1 MTKPFEYALKL
12 VGVSND
18 IRLEG
23 GYIMRLFI
31 PIVISTFISLVVS
44 TTCFSAQSTID
55 VPASTELKRSART
68 EILGEAGDPLENVEE
83 YIIGTGDVL
92 SVSVYGEG
100 DMAPSSAGAAPRS
113 DATTDAPRGGGTG
126 VIVMMDG
133 RISLQHIGDV
143 QVTGMTLTQLADYLK
158 KLYSTIYDD
167 PIITTTLVQSNSLR
181 YTVMGNVT
189 QPGIFYL
196 DYPITIVQTIAR
208 SGGFTEWANKEITV
222 VRQKLKEID
231 KGLFQKNKLEFDY
244 DDFVSGKNLLSNIL
258 IRSGDTII
266 VH

>member
-1 MTKPFEYALKL
+1 MKRFYTFFAIP
-12 VGVSND
+12 
-18 IRLEG
+18 
-23 GYIMRLFI
+23 LFLLLLF
-31 PIVISTFISLVVS
+31 PPLSFT
-44 TTCFSAQSTID
+44 AQSTID
-55 VPASTELKRSART
+55 VPASTELKQSARA
-68 EILGEAGDPLENVEE
+68 EILGDAGESLENKEE
-83 YIIGTGDVL
+83 YTIGTGDVL

-100 DMAPSSAGAAPRS
+100 DMAPSSAGALPRP
-113 DATTDAPRGGGTG
+113 DAASDAPRGAGTG
-126 VIVMMDG
+126 VVVMMDG
-133 RISLQHIGDV
+133 RVSLQHIGDV

-158 KLYSTIYDD
+158 KLYATIYDD

-181 YTVMGNVT
+181 YTVMGNVAA
-189 QPGIFYL
+189 PGIFYL

-222 VRQKLKEID
+222 VRQELKETD

-244 DDFVSGKNLLSNIL
+244 DDFVSGKDLNNNIF

>member
-1 MTKPFEYALKL
+1 MKRFYTFFAIP
-12 VGVSND
+12 
-18 IRLEG
+18 
-23 GYIMRLFI
+23 LFSLLLY
-31 PIVISTFISLVVS
+31 STLSFA
-44 TTCFSAQSTID
+44 AQSTFD
-55 VPASTELKRSART
+55 VPASNELKQSARA
-68 EILGEAGDPLENVEE
+68 EILGRAGEPLESAEE

-100 DMAPSSAGAAPRS
+100 DMAPSSASAVPRP
-113 DATTDAPRGGGTG
+113 DATSDAPRGAGTG
-126 VIVMMDG
+126 VVVMMDG

-158 KLYSTIYDD
+158 KLYATIYDD

-181 YTVMGNVT
+181 YTVMGNVA

-222 VRQKLKEID
+222 VRQELKETD
-231 KGLFQKNKLEFDY
+231 KALFQKNKLEFDY
-244 DDFVSGKNLLSNIL
+244 DDFVSGKDLVKNIF